1 MPRAGW
7 GLLIRDTGDSVFRY
21 NSGMATESGEIANSM
36 RSPRGNFVA
45 KMGRGLIPTKC
56 AGRLTL

>member
-21 NSGMATESGEIANSM
+21 TQSDDVRVRRDRDWNTVCQ
-36 RSPRGNFVA
+36 R
-45 KMGRGLIPTKC
+45 
-56 AGRLTL
+56 